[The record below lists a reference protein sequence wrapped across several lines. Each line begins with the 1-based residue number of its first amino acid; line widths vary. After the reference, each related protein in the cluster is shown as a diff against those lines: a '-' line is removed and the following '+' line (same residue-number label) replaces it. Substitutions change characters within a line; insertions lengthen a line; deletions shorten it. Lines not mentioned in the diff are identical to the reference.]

1 MLVLDERG
9 TEAAALRE
17 GIRWAEMPSRPLHH
31 PTAFHGKA
39 MEQSIVNTR
48 NVIADAARPGLL
60 ALVLGSGVLSGAV
73 AAEVRNPKG
82 VAVIIGNVDYEHRDV
97 PDVAYAGRDAE
108 GFRRYVVDVLGFDP
122 ENVIHVH
129 DATRRR
135 MFDVLGTRSDPRSEL
150 WSYLDPEGG
159 SEVVVF
165 YSGHGVPGTG
175 DGQGYLLPVDA
186 DPKAAEDDGYP
197 INLLYENLG
206 KLEEAGSVRVYLDAC
221 FSGGSHEGGLVGA
234 ASPVYVTPALP
245 EGTEKVV
252 SLTAATGTQIA
263 SWDEEARH
271 GLFTHHLLDAL
282 YGRGDADGD
291 GEVTAGEA
299 KGYLDRHMTRAARRE
314 HRRVQQAHLSGA
326 ADVVLA
332 SVGGG
337 AFPARP
343 DLDRA
348 AGSEPESEEPEGKK
362 ERERTEGP
370 EVEQVVSPPSTPP
383 DHATAE
389 KALGLDRAARMLVQ
403 WSLGALE
410 FDAGPV
416 DGAFGPK
423 TRGAIGAWQEAKG
436 YGVTGYLTDEQAEA
450 LMAFGRE
457 AKAREDAEEERKA
470 REREERVQALRK
482 ESELVDDAL
491 FAQAKS
497 AGTVEAFQEYL
508 SRLPH
513 WPWGGR
519 HEEEARRLMREAEE
533 RERLR
538 PGKVFR
544 DCPECPELVV
554 VREGSFKM
562 GSPSWE
568 AGRDADEGPAHRVT
582 FERPFAVGV
591 YEVTFG
597 EWNACVSGGGC
608 GGHRPSDRGWG
619 RGRRPVI
626 NVNWKDAQ
634 AYVRWLSR
642 KTGEEYR
649 LLSESEWEYVARAG
663 TTTPFHT
670 GATISAGQANYDGNS
685 TYGSGRKGRYIR
697 KTVEVGSY
705 APNRFGLHDVHGNV
719 REWVEGCWNGSYRG
733 APTDGSAWESGD
745 CSWRVVRGGSW
756 VNGPRILRSAYRV
769 RVTAGIRGVD
779 VGFRVARTL
788 TP

>member
-1 MLVLDERG
+1 M
-9 TEAAALRE
+9 
-17 GIRWAEMPSRPLHH
+17 
-31 PTAFHGKA
+31 
-39 MEQSIVNTR
+39 
-48 NVIADAARPGLL
+48 
-60 ALVLGSGVLSGAV
+60 
-73 AAEVRNPKG
+73 
-82 VAVIIGNVDYEHRDV
+82 
-97 PDVAYAGRDAE
+97 
-108 GFRRYVVDVLGFDP
+108 
-122 ENVIHVH
+122 
-129 DATRRR
+129 
-135 MFDVLGTRSDPRSEL
+135 
-150 WSYLDPEGG
+150 
-159 SEVVVF
+159 F

-197 INLLYENLG
+197 LNLLYENLG

-299 KGYLDRHMTRAARRE
+299 KGYLDRHMTRAARRV

-343 DLDRA
+343 DLDRP

-436 YGVTGYLTDEQAEA
+436 YGVTGYLTDEQAET

-457 AKAREDAEEERKA
+457 AKARED
-470 REREERVQALRK
+470 
-482 ESELVDDAL
+482 
-491 FAQAKS
+491 
-497 AGTVEAFQEYL
+497 
-508 SRLPH
+508 
-513 WPWGGR
+513 
-519 HEEEARRLMREAEE
+519 
-533 RERLR
+533 
-538 PGKVFR
+538 R
-544 DCPECPELVV
+544 DCPGCPELVV
-554 VREGSFKM
+554 VREGYVHD
-562 GSPSWE
+562 GL
-568 AGRDADEGPAHRVT
+568 AV
-582 FERPFAVGV
+582 VGV
-591 YEVTFG
+591 G
-597 EWNACVSGGGC
+597 
-608 GGHRPSDRGWG
+608 
-619 RGRRPVI
+619 PV
-626 NVNWKDAQ
+626 
-634 AYVRWLSR
+634 
-642 KTGEEYR
+642 
-649 LLSESEWEYVARAG
+649 
-663 TTTPFHT
+663 
-670 GATISAGQANYDGNS
+670 
-685 TYGSGRKGRYIR
+685 
-697 KTVEVGSY
+697 
-705 APNRFGLHDVHGNV
+705 
-719 REWVEGCWNGSYRG
+719 
-733 APTDGSAWESGD
+733 
-745 CSWRVVRGGSW
+745 
-756 VNGPRILRSAYRV
+756 
-769 RVTAGIRGVD
+769 
-779 VGFRVARTL
+779 
-788 TP
+788 